1 MSAVD
6 PAPSYAMV
14 DCMMAAPF
22 WLRKVHIIVVKFLG
36 SSAPG
41 MTLDEAM
48 QLLKLH
54 KVVYR
59 AIDRVAGLG
68 ITRENAWIALAA
80 WISRQD
86 STIEDGIDEVMKR
99 AEQLPFE
106 ASEKAHRVFNRLLA
120 YEPPTRVRSPRA
132 ERLHQALTTKVA

>member
-1 MSAVD
+1 
-6 PAPSYAMV
+6 
-14 DCMMAAPF
+14 
-22 WLRKVHIIVVKFLG
+22 VKFLG
-36 SSAPG
+36 NSAPG

-106 ASEKAHRVFNRLLA
+106 ASEKAQRVFNRLLA
-120 YEPPTRVRSPRA
+120 HEPPVRIRAPRV
-132 ERLHQALTTKVA
+132 ERLQTAFTSKC